1 MTSNLPV
8 LHDRDGRPMADS
20 RDVAAFF
27 RKDHKRLLQT
37 IRELHCSAKFRA
49 HHFVPFKIND
59 ITGETTTHVEMTK
72 NGFAFLCMGFI
83 GAPAAVFKEAYIERF
98 DAMEA
103 ELAARAM
110 PAIPALPQTFAEA
123 LQLAADNQRQVEA
136 QAAQIAVLAPRSEA
150 LATIAD
156 GEGTFCIRDAAKMLQ
171 VTESGLTAYLSGN
184 DWIYRREPGG
194 PWAATARRF
203 GQGWITTKV
212 IPVEV
217 GNGKVWNK
225 PQARITSAGLTVLA
239 MRLGKPVPAGLA
251 APAPLIEHA
260 ARPQGGH

>member
-1 MTSNLPV
+1 MTTTPTV
-8 LHDRDGRPMADS
+8 HITDGKPMADS
-20 RDVAAFF
+20 REIAATFGRQHKDVLRAY
-27 RKDHKRLLQT
+27 
-37 IRELHCSAKFRA
+37 RELACSADFRQRNFA
-49 HHFVPFKIND
+49 PFHSKD
-59 ITGETTTHVEMTK
+59 LSGSTLSHVLMTK
-72 NGFAFLCMGFI
+72 NGFAFLVLGFT

-98 DAMEA
+98 DAMEEA
-103 ELAARAM
+103 LRGKAILAV
-110 PAIPALPQTFAEA
+110 PTTFAEA

-194 PWAATARRF
+194 PWVATARRF

-251 APAPLIEHA
+251 ASAPLIEHA